1 MIETIAEHVQKPLYC
16 ATSRE
21 LGTNVTKAEESLE
34 QIFELAQTWKA
45 VLLIDEADVFL
56 AKRTATDIERN
67 AFVSIFL
74 RTLEY
79 YQGIII
85 LTTNRHDDFDEAFE
99 SRIHISIHY
108 DLPDTQQ
115 RITIWR
121 NLFNKWQNPKDFDDE
136 MIRQL
141 AECYE
146 TNGRAINNLFST
158 ALALVGPGTAV
169 KTEDIERLYKM
180 KGAKRRTSPT
190 RIKFKE

>member
-1 MIETIAEHVQKPLYC
+1 MQKPLYC
-16 ATSRE
+16 ATSGE
-21 LGTNVTKAEESLE
+21 LGTNVTKAEESLD

-85 LTTNRHDDFDEAFE
+85 LTTNRHEDFDDAFE

-121 NLFNKWQNPKDFDDE
+121 NLFNKWQSPKDFDDE

-141 AECYE
+141 AERYE

-169 KTEDIERLYKM
+169 KAEDIERLYKM
-180 KGAKRRTSPT
+180 NRAKRQTSPT

>member
-1 MIETIAEHVQKPLYC
+1 MQKPLYC
-16 ATSRE
+16 VTSGE
-21 LGTNVTKAEESLE
+21 LGTNVTRAEENLG

-56 AKRTATDIERN
+56 AKRTGTEIERN

-79 YQGIII
+79 YQGIMI
-85 LTTNRHDDFDEAFE
+85 LTTNRHEDFDEAFE
-99 SRIHISIHY
+99 SRIHLPILY

-121 NLFNKWQNPKDFDDE
+121 NLFNKSPDQYFDDE
-136 MIRQL
+136 MIRRL
-141 AECYE
+141 AERYE

-158 ALALVGPGTAV
+158 ALALVGSGTAV
-169 KTEDIERLYKM
+169 KEEDIERLYNM
-180 KGAKRRTSPT
+180 KWAKRRISPT
-190 RIKFKE
+190 RTSFKQ

>member
-1 MIETIAEHVQKPLYC
+1 MQKPLYC
-16 ATSRE
+16 ATSGE

-34 QIFELAQTWKA
+34 RIFELAQTWEA
-45 VLLIDEADVFL
+45 ILLIDEADVFL

-85 LTTNRHDDFDEAFE
+85 LTTNRHDDFDDAFE

-115 RITIWR
+115 RKIIWR
-121 NLFNKWQNPKDFDDE
+121 NLFNKWQDPKHFDDE
-136 MIRQL
+136 MIGQL
-141 AECYE
+141 AERYE
-146 TNGRAINNLFST
+146 TNGRVIKNLFFT
-158 ALALVGPGTAV
+158 ALALVGSGAAV
-169 KTEDIERLYKM
+169 KAEDIERLYKM
-180 KGAKRRTSPT
+180 NRAKGQTSPT
-190 RIKFKE
+190 ILKSKD

>member
-1 MIETIAEHVQKPLYC
+1 MQKPLYC
-16 ATSRE
+16 ATSGE

-34 QIFELAQTWKA
+34 QIFELAQTWAA
-45 VLLIDEADVFL
+45 VLLVDEADVFL

-85 LTTNRHDDFDEAFE
+85 LTTNRHEDFDEAFE

-115 RITIWR
+115 RMTIWR
-121 NLFNKWQNPKDFDDE
+121 NLFDQWQDQKDFNDE
-136 MIRQL
+136 MIQQL
-141 AECYE
+141 ADRYE
-146 TNGRAINNLFST
+146 INGRAIKNLFST
-158 ALALVGPGTAV
+158 ALALVEPGEAV
-169 KTEDIERLYKM
+169 KPEDIERLYAM
-180 KGAKRRTSPT
+180 NQAKRQTSPT
-190 RIKFKE
+190 RIKSN